1 MLGSLLD
8 AVEIV
13 VVGRLRIMVVASR
26 NDVAHIAALHG
37 IISIL
42 VHKRIGCLQMTLVV
56 LCGSARLV
64 VHHQFH
70 ALGVGI
76 VVEILYVEV
85 GIRCLEVEHIVLV
98 MTEPVFPSDVP
109 TLYQHLLKSVL
120 GSEVDVTLHVLGVG
134 RMLSVG
140 TALRVVKVLQI
151 Y

>member
-1 MLGSLLD
+1 
-8 AVEIV
+8 
-13 VVGRLRIMVVASR
+13 
-26 NDVAHIAALHG
+26 
-37 IISIL
+37 
-42 VHKRIGCLQMTLVV
+42 MTLVV

-120 GSEVDVTLHVLGVG
+120 GSEINITLHILGIG
-134 RMLSVG
+134 RMLSVRP
-140 TALRVVKVLQI
+140 AL
-151 Y
+151 